1 MTGAKWNDD
10 QIAKLKS
17 LAGKVPARDIAAEL
31 GRSPGALAV
40 QASKLKFRFDATA
53 MVGALRQRNSPTPC
67 PLILNRGPIV
77 CGQSRG
83 A

>member
-40 QASKLKFRFDATA
+40 QASKLKIPLRCTRNGRRVATA
-53 MVGALRQRNSPTPC
+53 KLSHAVPTNP
-67 PLILNRGPIV
+67 
-77 CGQSRG
+77 
-83 A
+83 